1 MHKLELAGSVQCIQG
16 SRMTA
21 TPILAAATLGTI
33 AFNEG
38 KSRAP
43 WCSSEL
49 KELTKG
55 LSHEQDLA
63 CCKAFINAWDDAN
76 LATPFEF

>member
-1 MHKLELAGSVQCIQG
+1 MNA
-16 SRMTA
+16 TA
-21 TPILAAATLGTI
+21 TRTPILAAATLGTI

-63 CCKAFINAWDDAN
+63 CGIAFINAWDDAN
-76 LATPFEF
+76 LAVPFEF